1 MEAERKQKRENEVT
15 MYRRYRIG
23 DLPDIQIPHSAI
35 IAPLQALA
43 QVTHS
48 IMTYWS
54 SVYRKISNGSW
65 VSNRSRVSSWSRMP
79 PFDALNDETKSAG
92 KRVS

>member
-23 DLPDIQIPHSAI
+23 DLPDIQIPYSAI

-43 QVTHS
+43 HVCMSGWCVLVVDVDVIS
-48 IMTYWS
+48 IYLPAI
-54 SVYRKISNGSW
+54 Y
-65 VSNRSRVSSWSRMP
+65 
-79 PFDALNDETKSAG
+79 
-92 KRVS
+92 